1 MSLSDL
7 KQQLDIAVS
16 EESFSEAARLRDRI
30 QEISH
35 DMHAAVDYANTRF
48 YESFQNADSDAMAAV
63 WGDGES
69 VQCIH
74 PGMAALVGA
83 RLQSPHQQCALEPA
97 SHDNSNSNQRNISPL
112 DCSRS

>member
-48 YESFQNADSDAMAAV
+48 YESFKNADNDAMAAV
-63 WGDGES
+63 WGDGDS

-74 PGMAALVGA
+74 PGMAALVGVSVQPTCLA
-83 RLQSPHQQCALEPA
+83 TVAPSAVHQCLNP
-97 SHDNSNSNQRNISPL
+97 SLYLYGSVIPL
-112 DCSRS
+112 

>member
-16 EESFSEAARLRDRI
+16 EESFGEAARLRDRI

-35 DMHAAVDYANTRF
+35 DVRAAVDYANTRF
-48 YESFQNADSDAMAAV
+48 YEAFKGADSDAMADA
-63 WGDGES
+63 WGDGDS

-74 PGMAALVGA
+74 PGMAALIGVVLCMSFFFLA
-83 RLQSPHQQCALEPA
+83 CA
-97 SHDNSNSNQRNISPL
+97 
-112 DCSRS
+112 

>member
-7 KQQLDIAVS
+7 KQQLDIAIS

-48 YESFQNADSDAMAAV
+48 YESFKNADNDAMAAV

-74 PGMAALVGA
+74 PGMAALVGVS
-83 RLQSPHQQCALEPA
+83 RLCAG
-97 SHDNSNSNQRNISPL
+97 
-112 DCSRS
+112 CSLHAMLLLHRLMGIKV